1 VCDLRDLEATRAV
14 CDFLFL
20 QGFEVLMPIFDG
32 DAAEARQHHEEGL
45 RTCDAVLIYFGAANE
60 VWLRRHLRD
69 IQKAAGFG
77 RVAAP
82 PATAVYLGP
91 PDSPDKRRF
100 RTHQAQILSGLA
112 SPPET
117 ALAPFVAALK

>member
-1 VCDLRDLEATRAV
+1 M

-20 QGFEVLMPIFDG
+20 QGFDVLMPIFDA
-32 DAAEARQHHEEGL
+32 DAAEAREHHEENL

-77 RVAAP
+77 RVAAA

-91 PDSPDKRRF
+91 PDSPES
-100 RTHQAQILSGLA
+100 AASGLIKPGFWRVWPA
-112 SPPET
+112 RRRRRLRRLSRR
-117 ALAPFVAALK
+117 